1 MSEVIQSKSLM
12 NLLDQKS
19 MIIKK
24 EPLEEM
30 KRAQTTLPRCER
42 VVKG

>member
-12 NLLDQKS
+12 NLLDQKG

-30 KRAQTTLPRCER
+30 KRAQAALPRCER